1 MEFDAGA
8 VQALRR
14 GGAGPEFVHH
24 QHVLY
29 SCDLVDT
36 QQKMACPATID
47 EIYQQDGAWEY
58 DISFTDPSDGDSGR
72 FGVPEDK
79 LRVDPAAP
87 RAVNQRPA
95 AATHVPF
102 AGDGAK
108 LAEGQQTA
116 RQRDMDRKKKLDAQ
130 EKRVRETAEQ
140 VQERKRKREDEE
152 KEQRRQRRAAGAVAK
167 QAPAARQAPTAA

>member
-102 AGDGAK
+102 AGDGEK
-108 LAEGQQTA
+108 LAEGQRTD
-116 RQRDMDRKKKLDAQ
+116 RQHDIGRGKWLDVQQ
-130 EKRVRETAEQ
+130 ERVTETAEQ
-140 VQERKRKREDEE
+140 AQQRKRKREEEE
-152 KEQRRQRRAAGAVAK
+152 KEERRQRRAADAVACSE
-167 QAPAARQAPTAA
+167 